1 MMATISRRRNR
12 WVIDFYDTQG
22 KRRWITM
29 PKGSPK
35 KKAKEKLREIEDQ
48 VKRGVYIPKSKM
60 PLFKSVA
67 ETWLEIKKP
76 DVRPAT
82 WEGYEGHIKNHFD
95 EFKGIPIDRIT
106 TASVEKFIS
115 ARRVE
120 GMNLST
126 LRKLIVTLNQIF
138 KYAVRHQY
146 ITDNPVTNAARPKK
160 QKRDHKQEIKPL
172 NPDQI
177 NALLGS
183 VDDLKYNTLIRLAVF
198 SGARQGELLGLK
210 WSDVLWNENQ
220 IEIQRSFN
228 HGRMQLPKTETSRRR
243 IDLGPAMMK
252 ALKRWRLMSRFSDDS
267 DLVFPSEVGNPMCQ
281 SNLLN
286 RHFFP
291 ALTAAEL
298 PKIRFHDL
306 RHTYASL
313 KIEQGENIVYISRQM
328 GHSSPVVT
336 STIYAHL
343 INDTN
348 YESACGLEEMIFEKN
363 GCKVVAATKKGPAE
377 KSASP

>member
-1 MMATISRRRNR
+1 MATIAKRRDR

-29 PKGSPK
+29 PKGST
-35 KKAKEKLREIEDQ
+35 KANAKDRLREIEDQ
-48 VKRGVYIPKSKM
+48 LKRGMYFPKDKI
-60 PLFKSVA
+60 PLFKKVA
-67 ETWLEIKKP
+67 KDWIKVKKP

-82 WEGYEGHIKNHFD
+82 LEGYEGHIKNHFD
-95 EFKGIPIDRIT
+95 EFKPIPIDRIT
-106 TASVEKFIS
+106 TARVENFIS

-120 GMNLST
+120 GMNLTT

-146 ITDNPVTNAARPKK
+146 ITGNPVSNAQRPKK

-172 NPDQI
+172 NPPRI
-177 NALLGS
+177 NSLLDT
-183 VDDLKYNTLIRLAVF
+183 VEDPKYYTLFRLAIF

-210 WSDVLWNENQ
+210 WADVLWNDNQ
-220 IEIQRSFN
+220 IHIQRSFN
-228 HGRMQLPKTETSRRR
+228 HRRMQLPKTETSNRR
-243 IDLGPAMMK
+243 IDLGPAMMSE
-252 ALKRWRLMSRFSDDS
+252 LKKWRLMSRYSDGE
-267 DLVFPSEVGNPMCQ
+267 DLIFPNMVGKPMCQ
-281 SNLLN
+281 SHMLS

-291 ALTAAEL
+291 ALVAAEV
-298 PKIRFHDL
+298 PRIRFHDL

-313 KIEQGENIVYISRQM
+313 KFEQGENVVYISKQM

-336 STIYAHL
+336 HTIYAHL
-343 INDTN
+343 INDKN

-363 GCKVVAATKKGPAE
+363 GSKTVADKKKGIAKNPTI
-377 KSASP
+377 P